1 MQRTSPGVLAVCAAL
16 LAALAGCVE
25 PPPAS
30 PSVTVDADNALRLVG
45 EIVALGPRPSG
56 SEAAAATVAYI
67 VGKGKSYGYQPVV
80 DEWEEETPAGRL
92 TFRNVYATLPG
103 KGKKFVIIGSHYDTK
118 HMPAT
123 PDFVG
128 ANDSGSSTGLL
139 LEIMRATG
147 AAGEWTGPPLH
158 FAFFDGEECR
168 ERYAANDGLHGSRRL
183 AGRLRD
189 KGTVKDCRAMLLLDM
204 VGDAELGITL
214 PGNCDT
220 ELIRRARQAAKQQGV
235 ADKFGFYLRGAI
247 IDDHVP
253 FQELGIPSLD
263 LIDFQYGPNNS
274 YWHTNLDRMDKLS
287 AASLGVVGNVV
298 LAMLADLR

>member
-1 MQRTSPGVLAVCAAL
+1 
-16 LAALAGCVE
+16 
-25 PPPAS
+25 
-30 PSVTVDADNALRLVG
+30 
-45 EIVALGPRPSG
+45 
-56 SEAAAATVAYI
+56 
-67 VGKGKSYGYQPVV
+67 
-80 DEWEEETPAGRL
+80 
-92 TFRNVYATLPG
+92 
-103 KGKKFVIIGSHYDTK
+103 
-118 HMPAT
+118 
-123 PDFVG
+123 
-128 ANDSGSSTGLL
+128 
-139 LEIMRATG
+139 
-147 AAGEWTGPPLH
+147 
-158 FAFFDGEECR
+158 
-168 ERYAANDGLHGSRRL
+168 
-183 AGRLRD
+183 
-189 KGTVKDCRAMLLLDM
+189 MLLLDM